1 MKSASR
7 FTHLALVA
15 LVAAWP
21 AAAQQ
26 GTTGPAA
33 SANRDSVTSD
43 TATATEA
50 KSAAKAVVSLVRP
63 MEIQR
68 LRPPDQ
74 RGLTMF
80 ETPKTDGVPFEGF
93 KLSWGAAFTQQF
105 QDIAHENT
113 AAARLDTDGT
123 TNLNQL
129 QEIGAGFNN
138 ATANLSLNAQI
149 APGIRVA
156 LTSYLSSRH
165 HNETWVKDGYLLV
178 DESPL
183 DVPVLHTLMQYVTLK
198 AGHFEVN
205 YGDAHFR
212 RTDNGNAM
220 YNPFVGNL
228 IMDAFTTQIGAEV
241 YVRSG
246 AFMAMSSITGGEI
259 RGNVTQPDSRA
270 PAFIHKVGFDQQV
283 TEDLRIRLTGST
295 FQQARAISNT
305 LYGGDRA
312 GSRYYW
318 VLENTK
324 ATESA
329 NFTSGLLNPG
339 FRSKVKS
346 YMVNPFIKYQGLEL
360 FGVIEQAKGRA
371 ATEQAEREWMQ
382 YAADAVFRFLPR
394 EQMYIGA
401 RYNTAEGALT
411 GMAGDVGIDRKAIS
425 AGWFI
430 TPGVLLKGEW
440 VTQKYNDFP
449 TTDIRNGGKFK
460 GFIMEGVVAF

>member
-1 MKSASR
+1 MTSATRTSL
-7 FTHLALVA
+7 LALVA
-15 LVAAWP
+15 FVAAWP

-26 GTTGPAA
+26 GANGPAA
-33 SANRDSVTSD
+33 RRDSTGSD
-43 TATATEA
+43 TATVAETA
-50 KSAAKAVVSLVRP
+50 KPAAKAAITLVRP
-63 MEIQR
+63 LEIQR

-74 RGLTMF
+74 RGLNMF
-80 ETPKTDGVPFEGF
+80 ETPKNDTVPFEGF

-105 QDIAHENT
+105 QNLSHESS
-113 AAARLDTDGT
+113 AAERLDTDGT
-123 TNLNQL
+123 NLNQL
-129 QEIGAGFNN
+129 QDIGAGFNN
-138 ATANLSLNAQI
+138 ATANLSLNAQL

-183 DVPVLHTLMQYVTLK
+183 DVPVLHSLMQYVTLK

-228 IMDAFTTQIGAEV
+228 IMDAFTTQIGGEV
-241 YVRSG
+241 YVRTGGFMVMSG
-246 AFMAMSSITGGEI
+246 VTGGEI

-270 PAFIHKVGFDQQV
+270 PAFINKIGYDRQFND
-283 TEDLRIRLTGST
+283 DLRLRLTAST
-295 FQQARAISNT
+295 FQQAKAINNT
-305 LYGGDRA
+305 LYAGDRA

-339 FRSKVKS
+339 FRSKVKT
-346 YMVNPFIKYQGLEL
+346 YMINPFVKYQGLEL
-360 FGVIEQAKGRA
+360 FGVIEQAEGRA
-371 ATEQAEREWMQ
+371 ANETANREWKQ
-382 YAADAVFRFLPR
+382 YAADALLRFLPR
-394 EQMYIGA
+394 EQMYVGA
-401 RYNTAEGALT
+401 RYNTAEGTL
-411 GMAGDVGIDRKAIS
+411 AGIPNDVSIERTAIA

-449 TTDIRNGGKFK
+449 ATDIRNGGRFK
-460 GFIMEGVVAF
+460 GFIVEGVVAF